1 MGVVKNAEKQN
12 SKYIN
17 MSLKRVAIN
26 ADQMSDIPV
35 MYAEDD
41 VFSNSSLSDV
51 DNSYEFWKKTHEGY
65 KSVDQKT
72 ERKEGKYE
80 GKRKRHRE
88 IQHFESSDDEVEKND
103 VREKSDMPPL
113 SCSIEI
119 NTSPVQSDT
128 MVEETCSGIFEAGTS
143 P

>member
-1 MGVVKNAEKQN
+1 
-12 SKYIN
+12 

-26 ADQMSDIPV
+26 EDQMSDIPM

-51 DNSYEFWKKTHEGY
+51 DNSYEFWKKIHEGY
-65 KSVDQKT
+65 NSVDQKT
-72 ERKEGKYE
+72 ERKEGNIFDISE
-80 GKRKRHRE
+80 D
-88 IQHFESSDDEVEKND
+88 FESSDDEIENND
-103 VREKSDMPPL
+103 VRGKSDMPP
-113 SCSIEI
+113 SNCSIEI

-128 MVEETCSGIFEAGTS
+128 MVEETCGGIFEAGTF

>member
-1 MGVVKNAEKQN
+1 
-12 SKYIN
+12 

-65 KSVDQKT
+65 NIFVISED
-72 ERKEGKYE
+72 
-80 GKRKRHRE
+80 
-88 IQHFESSDDEVEKND
+88 FESSDDEVEKND